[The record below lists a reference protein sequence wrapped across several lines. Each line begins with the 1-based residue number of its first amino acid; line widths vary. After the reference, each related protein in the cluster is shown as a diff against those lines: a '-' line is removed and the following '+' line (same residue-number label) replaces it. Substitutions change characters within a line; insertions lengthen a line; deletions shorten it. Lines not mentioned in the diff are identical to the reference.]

1 MQDNQKISIL
11 GFLDDDENKK
21 GCLIDGKR
29 IYSPNNLGNLIIKKD
44 ISLVLLAIP
53 SISRRKRNDII
64 KKLLKHKITVRTI
77 PNIS

>member
-21 GCLIDGKR
+21 GCIIDGKK
-29 IYSPNNLGNLIIKKD
+29 IYSPTNLGKLLIKKD

-53 SISRRKRNDII
+53 SISR
-64 KKLLKHKITVRTI
+64 KKE
-77 PNIS
+77 